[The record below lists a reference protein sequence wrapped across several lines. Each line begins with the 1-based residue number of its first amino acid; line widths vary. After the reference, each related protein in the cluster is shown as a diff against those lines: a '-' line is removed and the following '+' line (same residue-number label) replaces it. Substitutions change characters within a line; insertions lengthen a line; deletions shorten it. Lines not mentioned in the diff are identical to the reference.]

1 MNRSNLVIAFCLVG
15 VLTMAG
21 ANTLAMNALDERNIR
36 GMVTVY
42 AGAWNRH
49 DMGTLAE
56 LFTDDADWINI
67 VGMHWRGKAA
77 IVKAHDVYHRTIFQ
91 KMEIGATDIGIRAIT
106 SDVAAAVIALKAG
119 EYTTPNGRQQ
129 NATLDRLSLILVN
142 QNGKWRIAHGHNTVV
157 DPNAAR
163 FDPVNNDWNGE
174 DRR

>member
-1 MNRSNLVIAFCLVG
+1 MNRSHLVIAFCLVG

-21 ANTLAMNALDERNIR
+21 ANTLTINASEEGNIR
-36 GMVTVY
+36 AVVTAY
-42 AGAWNRH
+42 AEAWNHH

-77 IVKAHDVYHRTIFQ
+77 IGKAHDVFHRTIFQ
-91 KMEIGATDIGIRAIT
+91 KMEIEVTDIGIRAIT
-106 SDVAAAVIALKAG
+106 SDVAATVIALKAG

-129 NATLDRLSLILVN
+129 NATLDRLSLIIVN
-142 QNGKWRIAHGHNTVV
+142 QHGKWRIAHGHNTVV
-157 DPNAAR
+157 DPNAAP
-163 FDPVNNDWNGE
+163 FDPVNSDWNGK